1 MKLETTLEE
10 RPGFL
15 HAMPVFDLIVLVMML
30 LLLGPMFLNQSGISV
45 DVPVS
50 RFQMQ
55 RYEESITITLGAGG
69 DVPAIHLGR
78 QPVTR
83 AELREYLEGFKADE
97 AMSRAL
103 VLLKS
108 DVGGALGV
116 EREWD
121 LMIIDMGFKV
131 ALVGKARADSVDVKE
146 EKEVSDDER

>member
-1 MKLETTLEE
+1 M
-10 RPGFL
+10 
-15 HAMPVFDLIVLVMML
+15 
-30 LLLGPMFLNQSGISV
+30 
-45 DVPVS
+45 
-50 RFQMQ
+50 
-55 RYEESITITLGAGG
+55 
-69 DVPAIHLGR
+69 PAIHLGR

-108 DVGGALGV
+108 DVGVAVGV
-116 EREWD
+116 ERE
-121 LMIIDMGFKV
+121 LAEMIIDMGFKV